1 MFLKGILFAILVM
14 NFFISPLRADTIYLK
29 NGRTIEGFILEE
41 KPESVLVDVGF
52 GKVGLKRSE
61 IEGISRSDEKDSGQL
76 RDKWLRQKA
85 VSLER
90 AKEEKL
96 KEVSAPKYVT
106 IVDEHGQIVVEAL
119 LNRKVKATFFLDTG
133 ASLMVIKESVAQK
146 LGLDAADIKEE
157 MKLKLA
163 DGRETSAKRAVLTS
177 VSVQG
182 VEAQNVDV
190 AILAADVQDPSLKD
204 GLLGMTYLKNF
215 NFKIDQKNKKLILE
229 RF

>member
-1 MFLKGILFAILVM
+1 MFLKSILFAILVM

-61 IEGISRSDEKDSGQL
+61 IEDISRSDEKDSGRL

-85 VSLER
+85 TSQER
-90 AKEEKL
+90 EKEQKL
-96 KEVSAPKYVT
+96 REEFAPKHVT
-106 IVDEHGQIVVEAL
+106 IVDERGQISVETL
-119 LNRKVKATFFLDTG
+119 LNRKVKATLILDTG
-133 ASLMVIKESVAQK
+133 ASLLVIKQSVAKQ
-146 LGLDAADIKEE
+146 LGLDAAAIKEDI
-157 MKLKLA
+157 KLKLA
-163 DGRETSAKRAVLTS
+163 DGRESIAKHAVLAS

-190 AILAADVQDPSLKD
+190 AILAADVQDPYLKD

-215 NFKIDQKNKKLILE
+215 SFKIDQKNKKLILE
-229 RF
+229 KF